1 MNAELAKL
9 DRRLAR
15 RGETIY
21 LRRTVGT
28 TNQSY
33 VQCELKAIVRAL
45 TVEQLIGNITQQ
57 NYFVIISQTGHHQGA
72 MAGRQDAERRFI
84 RWHHRAERLSPAKH
98 D

>member
-1 MNAELAKL
+1 MNALLAQL

-21 LRRTVGT
+21 LRRAVGT

-45 TVEQLIGNITQQ
+45 TVEQLTSKG
-57 NYFVIISQTGHHQGA
+57 VP
-72 MAGRQDAERRFI
+72 
-84 RWHHRAERLSPAKH
+84 PALPGWQ
-98 D
+98 